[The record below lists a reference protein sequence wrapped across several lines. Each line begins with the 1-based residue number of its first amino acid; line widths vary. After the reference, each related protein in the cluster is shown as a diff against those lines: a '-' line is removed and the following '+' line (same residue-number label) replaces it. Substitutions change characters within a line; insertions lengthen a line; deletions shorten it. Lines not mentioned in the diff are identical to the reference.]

1 MVLRGQEVAFT
12 LPPTIAA
19 LAARHQLLSNAAALP
34 TASHHFLE
42 YFIVFHN
49 SKNSNLFFFPCI
61 LRVLSELEKIM
72 GSNNQTANSKSKHCE
87 HKV

>member
-12 LPPTIAA
+12 LPPTKAA

-42 YFIVFHN
+42 YFIVFHS
-49 SKNSNLFFFPCI
+49 SKNSNLFFGP
-61 LRVLSELEKIM
+61 KNM
-72 GSNNQTANSKSKHCE
+72 
-87 HKV
+87 